1 MLLALPACRM
11 TQHSPSSTL
20 KPLVPQKGL
29 GGRDGKATSPIS
41 DCNCHPKQVKQG
53 HVCKCYCQ
61 SMSHSVSEDALAKY
75 KALIVK
81 KGKARPKGSSSV
93 IDNCNCRI
101 HFPHENAKKVAAN
114 VEKAASRQCR
124 AKIWK

>member
-1 MLLALPACRM
+1 MLLALPACRI

-20 KPLVPQKGL
+20 KPLVSQQGI

-75 KALIVK
+75 KALIVR
-81 KGKARPKGSSSV
+81 KAKPAQKEAAVSSTTAIAAFTFRTKTPRKS
-93 IDNCNCRI
+93 
-101 HFPHENAKKVAAN
+101 PAN
-114 VEKAASRQCR
+114 VEKAASRRCR
-124 AKIWK
+124 AKI